1 MSLLDAHH
9 LLAKVFGVGAV
20 CVRAE
25 GREVVA
31 VVDGIDN
38 AQGIYRR
45 KDVVQPRRS
54 KIIAND
60 LKRIVEGLRNSSE
73 IGGAGAWRGPRI
85 DQGRDFYECDSR
97 RRADGDGCN

>member
-1 MSLLDAHH
+1 MSLLQAQH

-31 VVDGIDN
+31 VVNGIDN
-38 AQGIYRR
+38 AQGIFRR
-45 KDVVQPRRS
+45 KDMVQPRRS

-60 LKRIVEGLRNSSE
+60 LQGIVEGFRNSSE
-73 IGGAGAWRGPRI
+73 IGSTRARRWPGV
-85 DQGRDFYECDSR
+85 DQGRDFYERDFR
-97 RRADGDGCN
+97 WRADRGG